1 MYGLINIAIESMVTT
16 EYGEQTWK
24 EILEEAGVKDS
35 GFVSMDKYDDA
46 VTYDLVGAACKVLQ
60 AEAADVLESFGKYW
74 TQYTAREG
82 FGDLLDLSGSTLAEF
97 LSNLDDMHVRVA
109 MVFPEL
115 EPPAFESVELDDGSY
130 ELHYRS
136 DRDGL
141 APMVIGMIKGLADR
155 FGVAVTIEQIG
166 SRNNG
171 SDHDVFQIREA

>member
-1 MYGLINIAIESMVTT
+1 MYGLINMAIESMVTT
-16 EYGEQTWK
+16 EYGEETWK
-24 EILEEAGVKDS
+24 EILEAAGVQDS

-60 AEAADVLESFGKYW
+60 AEAAEVLESFGKYW
-74 TQYTAREG
+74 TQYTAKEG
-82 FGDLLDLSGSTLAEF
+82 FGDLLDLSGSTLSEF

-109 MVFPEL
+109 MVFPKL
-115 EPPAFESVELDDGSY
+115 EPPSFENVELDDGSY

-155 FGVAVTIEQIG
+155 FGVAVSIEQIG

-171 SDHDVFQIREA
+171 SDHDVFHIREA